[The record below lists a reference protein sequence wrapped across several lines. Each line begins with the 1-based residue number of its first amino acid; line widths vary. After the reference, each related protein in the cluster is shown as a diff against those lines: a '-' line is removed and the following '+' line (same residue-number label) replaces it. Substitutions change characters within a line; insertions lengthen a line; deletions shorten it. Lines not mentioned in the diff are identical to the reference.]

1 MRIIECMEGR
11 APKELDRLDQR
22 TEGSMLWVDFVRGE
36 HAEWPTVVE
45 QLAGQPLLHQHIIDG
60 NNATHPS
67 HYDGTSD
74 YDMVVFQGLDPELRH
89 EQIETR
95 TAAFF
100 LFDHLLVTVRAP
112 DNVSFGTAAQ
122 RLLDRSVARIPATSV
137 GMAHFVLDLMVDRY
151 LAIREPLGKAIDDL
165 QESLLDPD
173 NPFAD
178 WKALLN
184 TRKQARKLE
193 SLSSGQAEALDAW
206 RRQTRYELT
215 DSQLVRINDLVEHI
229 NRVQAHAQAQQTD
242 VESAVQLHF
251 SAVAHATN
259 QTVTTLTI
267 LSAIFLPLG
276 LIAGV
281 FGMNFDNMPELHHP
295 YAYHI
300 TLGGMV
306 LLAGSLLFYFRRRGF
321 FTGI

>member
-45 QLAGQPLLHQHIIDG
+45 KLAGQPLLHQHIIDG

-151 LAIREPLGKAIDDL
+151 LAIREPLAPV
-165 QESLLDPD
+165 LLDRCDLVLAGVLDDVVVPERSRLGADQHLALAQPGVEFVQGGEVEVVERERHRLAVGPD
-173 NPFAD
+173 SGERHIARFVRRERVVPRGNGEACRHAFNVV
-178 WKALLN
+178 LE
-184 TRKQARKLE
+184 RARK
-193 SLSSGQAEALDAW
+193 
-206 RRQTRYELT
+206 R
-215 DSQLVRINDLVEHI
+215 LVEV
-229 NRVQAHAQAQQTD
+229 VQVEQQ
-242 VESAVQLHF
+242 
-251 SAVAHATN
+251 
-259 QTVTTLTI
+259 I
-267 LSAIFLPLG
+267 PL
-276 LIAGV
+276 
-281 FGMNFDNMPELHHP
+281 
-295 YAYHI
+295 
-300 TLGGMV
+300 
-306 LLAGSLLFYFRRRGF
+306 RRSEDSKV
-321 FTGI
+321 